1 MAAERADQH
10 RSPSDSASG
19 LERVSAETLLAIRSN
34 LLQGLDLIAAS
45 LKNGT
50 FHKVGKKGMA
60 PPSQAGQLT
69 LGMLVSVNNELV
81 SRGHRTIFVEG

>member
-1 MAAERADQH
+1 MAEGRAVRRRPPADGDGVERA
-10 RSPSDSASG
+10 SD
-19 LERVSAETLLAIRSN
+19 ETLLAIRSN

-45 LKNGT
+45 LKAGT
-50 FHKVGKKGMA
+50 FHKVGKKGAA

-81 SRGHRTIFVEG
+81 ARGHRTIFVEG

>member
-1 MAAERADQH
+1 MAEEGTDLGRVRD
-10 RSPSDSASG
+10 DS
-19 LERVSAETLLAIRSN
+19 LIKVSEETLLILRAN
-34 LLQGLDLIAAS
+34 LLNGLDLVAAS
-45 LKNGT
+45 LADGT

-81 SRGHRTIFVEG
+81 ARGHRTIFVEG